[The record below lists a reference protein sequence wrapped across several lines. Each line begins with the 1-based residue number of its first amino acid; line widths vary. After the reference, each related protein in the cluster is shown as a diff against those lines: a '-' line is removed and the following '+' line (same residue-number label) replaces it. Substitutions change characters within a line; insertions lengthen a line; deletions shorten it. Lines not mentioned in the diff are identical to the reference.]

1 MAAKKPKARYAAVVR
16 AGGFDVVDPLVRER
30 LRERSYRLGEE
41 VMLEVYKA
49 RNPKFNGYAHK
60 FAEMLA
66 QNLDAFTGMNPHAV
80 LKRLQLE
87 ANVGC
92 DEMAL
97 LGEFGQYLHRIPRSL
112 SFESMEEGEFQ
123 EVIGGMARHVVKRY
137 WPSLTAEQVQQ
148 MAERMPAAA

>member
-1 MAAKKPKARYAAVVR
+1 MTAKKPKARYAAVVR
-16 AGGFDVVDPLVRER
+16 AGGFDVVDPLARER
-30 LRERSYRLGEE
+30 LRERAYRAGDH
-41 VMLEVYKA
+41 VMLEIHKA
-49 RNPKFNGYAHK
+49 RNPKFNGFAHK
-60 FAEMLA
+60 FGEMLA
-66 QNLDAFTGMNPHAV
+66 QNIDAFSGMNSHAV

-112 SFESMEEGEFQ
+112 SFESMDEGEFN

-137 WPSLTAEQVQQ
+137 WPGLTAEQVQR
-148 MAERMPAAA
+148 MAELVPNAA